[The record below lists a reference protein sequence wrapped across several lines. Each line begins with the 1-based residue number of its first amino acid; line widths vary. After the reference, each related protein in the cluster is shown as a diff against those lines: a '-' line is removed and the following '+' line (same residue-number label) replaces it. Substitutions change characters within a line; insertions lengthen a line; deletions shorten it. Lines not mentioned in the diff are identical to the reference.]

1 MKTTY
6 RGWELR
12 AGVETLCQ
20 KINVAF
26 DIDAEPVVVTWSS
39 GTSTAAINQ
48 WGRIVMANVLDEA
61 VVSRA
66 VFEKY
71 CGFAVHELL
80 HRHYTNF
87 NAIGD
92 GAYIRTLHNAVE
104 DIWIERRGI
113 AANLTGNIE
122 GLLTNLINLM
132 VGEALEGVEDWS
144 DPRQYPFALAVY
156 GRRYANKVPLALG
169 LEPIFKEASDRID
182 HCLNSRDTL
191 EVAQWVYSQL
201 EQLDKQD
208 NQDEQG
214 EQDKQGKQGEQGDE
228 CSQEGSGEG
237 QDGDQGD
244 GEGDGSVQAE
254 DGSERGTSGS
264 DSDKVG
270 RAKSPSGIEADS
282 ANVEP
287 CIEAPPGAEAV
298 GYFSE
303 SYALCSKENH
313 LSGEPTRNVAQSSVP
328 AKLRYEVKRLFENS
342 GTESFQMHR
351 RAGSLNVHALP
362 TVAMGNTD
370 VFKRRQDVEGVDS
383 SVTVLLDI
391 SGSMFFD
398 GVIDSAIKTSL
409 ALLETLEKAQVKTCL
424 MTFGDHAS
432 VQKGFD
438 VPVKRILADMNRLCD
453 GGGTADYDALRVAHG
468 ALYRRSE
475 GRKVVFVITDGE
487 SNGDRALREQIASG
501 EALGITTI
509 AIGICANVSRVYPK
523 SITINDVDEL
533 GSVSFKQIKLAA

>member
-1 MKTTY
+1 
-6 RGWELR
+6 
-12 AGVETLCQ
+12 VE
-20 KINVAF
+20 
-26 DIDAEPVVVTWSS
+26 
-39 GTSTAAINQ
+39 
-48 WGRIVMANVLDEA
+48 
-61 VVSRA
+61 
-66 VFEKY
+66 
-71 CGFAVHELL
+71 
-80 HRHYTNF
+80 
-87 NAIGD
+87 
-92 GAYIRTLHNAVE
+92 
-104 DIWIERRGI
+104 
-113 AANLTGNIE
+113 
-122 GLLTNLINLM
+122 
-132 VGEALEGVEDWS
+132 
-144 DPRQYPFALAVY
+144 
-156 GRRYANKVPLALG
+156 
-169 LEPIFKEASDRID
+169 
-182 HCLNSRDTL
+182 
-191 EVAQWVYSQL
+191 
-201 EQLDKQD
+201 
-208 NQDEQG
+208 
-214 EQDKQGKQGEQGDE
+214 
-228 CSQEGSGEG
+228 
-237 QDGDQGD
+237 
-244 GEGDGSVQAE
+244 AE
-254 DGSERGTSGS
+254 DGSESGSSGS
-264 DSDKVG
+264 DGDKVG

-287 CIEAPPGAEAV
+287 RIEAPPGAEAV

-383 SVTVLLDI
+383 AVTVLLDI

-424 MTFGDHAS
+424 MTFGDRAS

-487 SNGDRALREQIASG
+487 SNGARALREQIASG

-509 AIGICANVSRVYPK
+509 AIGICANVSKVYPK

>member
-6 RGWELR
+6 RGYELR

-26 DIDAEPVVVTWSS
+26 NIDAEPVVVTWSS

-87 NAIGD
+87 NARGD

-113 AANLTGNIE
+113 AANLTGNIQ

-191 EVAQWVYSQL
+191 EVAQWVYAQL
-201 EQLDKQD
+201 EQLDKQG
-208 NQDEQG
+208 EQG
-214 EQDKQGKQGEQGDE
+214 EQGEQGDE

-244 GEGDGSVQAE
+244 GEGDGSVEAE
-254 DGSERGTSGS
+254 DGSESGSSGS
-264 DSDKVG
+264 DGDKVG

-287 CIEAPPGAEAV
+287 RIEAPPGAEAV

-303 SYALCSKENH
+303 SYALCAKEKH
-313 LSGEPTRNVAQSSVP
+313 LFRVPTRNVAQSSVP

-383 SVTVLLDI
+383 AVTVLLDI

-398 GVIDSAIKTSL
+398 EVIDSAIKTSL

-424 MTFGDHAS
+424 MTFGDRAS

-438 VPVKRILADMNRLCD
+438 VPVKRILADMNRLWD
-453 GGGTADYDALRVAHG
+453 GGGTADYDALRLAHG

-487 SNGDRALREQIASG
+487 SNGAQALREQIASG